1 MPSVSDNDEMKR
13 EIDDFLASLQAERGA
28 SPHTRAAYGRD
39 LERFRRWALDRGIAS
54 PRELEAR
61 ILEEFT
67 PRLEELGLAPVSSA
81 RAVAAVRSFLRFSA
95 REGHARHDL
104 ARALPVPSRRR
115 TLPEVLSQK
124 EAARLCTA
132 GAIGSP
138 TPRRDRAILELF
150 YACGMRVFEL
160 ATLRITD
167 AHLDAG
173 YVRCFGKGSKERIVP
188 VAGPAVQA
196 VRDWIEKERPAMA
209 RTSDRLFVGR
219 RGTPLNRVTLWRIVR
234 KAGARAGLARR
245 VYPHAIRHSFA
256 THLVEGGADVR
267 YVQEM
272 LGHAS
277 IATTQVYTHVDRS
290 RLKGIHSR
298 FHPRA

>member
-1 MPSVSDNDEMKR
+1 MR
-13 EIDDFLASLQAERGA
+13 EHIDDFLASLLAERGA
-28 SPHTRAAYGRD
+28 SPHTLAAYRRD
-39 LERFRRWALDRGIAS
+39 LVRFDAWARDRGIES
-54 PRELEAR
+54 PRDLDAR
-61 ILEEFT
+61 SLEEFP
-67 PRLEELGLAPVSSA
+67 PRLEKLGLAPVSAA
-81 RAVAAVRSFLRFSA
+81 RAVAAVRSFLRFLA
-95 REGHARHDL
+95 RERRASPDL

-115 TLPEVLSQK
+115 SLPEVLSAS
-124 EAARLCTA
+124 EAANLCAA
-132 GAIGSP
+132 GAIGSSAP
-138 TPRRDRAILELF
+138 LRDRAILELF
-150 YACGMRVFEL
+150 YACGTRVTEL
-160 ATLRITD
+160 ATLRVSD

-188 VAGPAVQA
+188 VAGPAVEA
-196 VRDWIEKERPAMA
+196 VRAWIRDERPAMA
-209 RTSDRLFVGR
+209 GDSDRLFVGR

-234 KAGARAGLARR
+234 NAARRAGLSRR
-245 VYPHAIRHSFA
+245 VYPHALRHSFA
-256 THLVEGGADVR
+256 THLVEGGADLR